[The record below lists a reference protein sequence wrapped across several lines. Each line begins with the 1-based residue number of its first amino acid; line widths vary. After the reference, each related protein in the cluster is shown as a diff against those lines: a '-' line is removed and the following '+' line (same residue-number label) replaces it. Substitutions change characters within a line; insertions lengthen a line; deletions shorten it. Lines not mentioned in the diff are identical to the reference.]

1 MNKHLIVIGTAV
13 LLLVVG
19 LSGCEEL
26 EKLNKPDYITVT
38 VNCLV
43 EVYLDYNII
52 GKDILVR
59 VEIIKAGGERVSEII
74 KTDAHGDS
82 PKEVTGTFKL
92 YREQSI
98 TCIANVIL
106 SSVEQNYSNQLVFNG
121 ASRTIT
127 WDDVYLR
134 SGIDFGESTERE
146 IVLVIFGRYP

>member
-1 MNKHLIVIGTAV
+1 MNKKLIAIGII
-13 LLLVVG
+13 LGFLVVG

-26 EKLNKPDYITVT
+26 EELLDKPDYITVT

-74 KTDAHGDS
+74 KTDAYGKS

-106 SSVEQNYSNQLVFNG
+106 SSVEQNYSNHLVFNG

-127 WDDVYLR
+127 WDEIY
-134 SGIDFGESTERE
+134 SASDFGESTERE
-146 IVLVIFGRYP
+146 IVLAIFGRYP

>member
-1 MNKHLIVIGTAV
+1 MKKHLIVIGIVV

-43 EVYLDYNII
+43 SVNIAGNI
-52 GKDILVR
+52 AGKDILVR

-74 KTDAHGDS
+74 KTDAYGDS

-98 TCIANVIL
+98 NCIANVIL
-106 SSVEQNYSNQLVFNG
+106 SSVEQNYSGFTFNG

-127 WDDVYLR
+127 WNDVYGL

-146 IVLVIFGRYP
+146 ISLPIFGSYT